1 MKLPSQISVVRRL
14 FGTLFDR
21 RGIITLLFTTLDDAI
36 AMPSFLLG
44 ITAGYRDPC
53 HLKLKR
59 ISPWILLYDSLLFSC
74 IRRRKKEVRGS
85 LQETTIQIP
94 PEVSEVSSRHLLS
107 QFHPD
112 RIQWKPIFFVR
123 VSCKQKD
130 RIN

>member
-94 PEVSEVSSRHLLS
+94 PEVKSARVISFRNFILTGSNGS
-107 QFHPD
+107 QSF
-112 RIQWKPIFFVR
+112 
-123 VSCKQKD
+123 S
-130 RIN
+130 